1 MRYSFLG
8 MRRYYPFIW
17 LLYRHPLLSIVL
29 IDFLPKEK
37 EVEMARK
44 KSAKKPTSA
53 GTSYELSG
61 NVDHGS
67 VAVLGPN
74 AKVTVTQQTGAQIV
88 ELTAMF
94 DAVFKKIETLPADPN
109 VDKEEIVETVQKIQT
124 EASKE
129 DQANTNK
136 LERWMTN
143 IAQMAPDILEVM
155 AASLAGPV
163 SGFTAVFKK
172 IVDSFKD

>member
-1 MRYSFLG
+1 
-8 MRRYYPFIW
+8 
-17 LLYRHPLLSIVL
+17 
-29 IDFLPKEK
+29 
-37 EVEMARK
+37 MARK
-44 KSAKKPTSA
+44 KSAKKPTGA

-74 AKVTVTQQTGAQIV
+74 AKVAVTQQTGAQIA

-124 EASKE
+124 EALQRRPGEHKQTGTLD
-129 DQANTNK
+129 DQYCADGAGHSGSDGCFPGRSG
-136 LERWMTN
+136 LG
-143 IAQMAPDILEVM
+143 IYG
-155 AASLAGPV
+155 SL
-163 SGFTAVFKK
+163 
-172 IVDSFKD
+172 